1 MRMPLEERELHGLTL
16 TLSVAVADQG
26 CAFQR
31 PLSMCQSEWLAHGSR
46 LTGDSLKSR
55 LHQLLSYSQTQK
67 HLWSATLSGT
77 E

>member
-1 MRMPLEERELHGLTL
+1 MEETELHGVTL
-16 TLSVAVADQG
+16 TLDGAVVDQG
-26 CAFQR
+26 YAFHR
-31 PLSMCQSEWLAHGSR
+31 LLSVGQSEWLAHGSR

-55 LHQLLSYSQTQK
+55 LQQLLSYSQTQK